1 MKEIIE
7 STADIKNFVY
17 IDNLGVHDPT
27 SHPGWVLEKGLIVDI
42 SSVRDMIDCNEIIVG
57 WIDISVQLDDVLT
70 K

>member
-17 IDNLGVHDPT
+17 IDNLGVLDPS

-57 WIDISVQLDDVLT
+57 
-70 K
+70 

>member
-17 IDNLGVHDPT
+17 IDNFGVHDPS

-57 WIDISVQLDDVLT
+57 
-70 K
+70 